1 VEVQA
6 LAALVPEVLSS
17 SAGTSGSSGSIGADD
32 GDQDTGTVGG
42 DGGIHRQWLA
52 TAEQETTNPK

>member
-1 VEVQA
+1 VEVRA

-17 SAGTSGSSGSIGADD
+17 SAGTSGSTGSIGADD

-42 DGGIHRQWLA
+42 VHRQWLA